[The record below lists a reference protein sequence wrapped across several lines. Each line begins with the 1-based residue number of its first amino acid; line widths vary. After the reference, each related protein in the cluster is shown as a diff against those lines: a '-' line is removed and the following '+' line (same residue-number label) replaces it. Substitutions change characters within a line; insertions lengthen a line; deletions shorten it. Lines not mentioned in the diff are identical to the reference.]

1 MTTTTALP
9 LPNKITNDSD
19 KTTSFRELLG
29 QLGDGYQQVAPNG
42 INNKID
48 SWSIV
53 WGILTESEMHTV
65 ENALDSVGSWGILT
79 YAPYGR
85 STSKFRMDKS
95 GYSTKSKGR
104 GNGVYSVSCKINQV
118 FDL

>member
-29 QLGDGYQQVAPNG
+29 QFGDGYQQVAPNG

-48 SWSIV
+48 SWNIV
-53 WGILTESEMHTV
+53 WGVLTESEMHTV
-65 ENALDSVGSWGILT
+65 ESALDSVGSWGILT
-79 YAPYGR
+79 L
-85 STSKFRMDKS
+85 SL
-95 GYSTKSKGR
+95 
-104 GNGVYSVSCKINQV
+104 IHI
-118 FDL
+118 